1 MVAAYRP
8 TARTVV
14 AGGAVATSLLVIS
27 CIDGFLKNT
36 HGNTIFYIL
45 KDVALI
51 SILAAVG
58 YVVALRP
65 WEKPK
70 GIWHGLWA
78 WQLYMGYLALQL
90 FNPTLGFSASLA
102 GFRAL
107 GLFAL
112 LFIVG
117 AVCFTS
123 PKRLTATVNVAI
135 FWIFIAAAAGLFQ
148 SFAPTAWD
156 AMSPGLAAATHK
168 YTDISSPDAGI
179 TTFGFP
185 RSYGTLVD
193 PAAMGLACLVG
204 FLLSAGALARSRGF
218 GRAWFGFTMIVF
230 AVALQLSGSRLA
242 MFGLG
247 AGLIVF
253 LILSWRHRSMRLPA
267 SIAFSLLLLAV
278 PIALKASGGNG
289 VTGRLDANSVSYA
302 AMTRARS
309 QAIVLSS
316 IPSHPLGMGL
326 GGTGAGGRQ
335 HNTRSDTRI
344 VAVDNIYWATVYQ
357 TGLPGLIVFCIL
369 QGTILV
375 LAIRWAARA
384 KSVSVRTTYI
394 SLAAFQVG
402 LLTAGIWTQ
411 GIFQYAP
418 AAQVFWLLAGAVAL
432 PKRVEGEE
440 K

>member
-1 MVAAYRP
+1 MLAAYRAP
-8 TARTVV
+8 ARTVV

-36 HGNTIFYIL
+36 HGNTVFYIL

-51 SILAAVG
+51 SILAAIG
-58 YVVALRP
+58 YMLATRP
-65 WEKPK
+65 WAKPT
-70 GIWHGLWA
+70 GHWHGLWA
-78 WQLYMGYLALQL
+78 WQLYMGYLAIQL
-90 FNPTLGFSASLA
+90 FNPTLGLASSVA

-117 AVCFTS
+117 AVCFTN

-135 FWIFIAAAAGLFQ
+135 LWIFIAAAAGMFQ
-148 SFAPTAWD
+148 SFAPTTWD
-156 AMSPGLAAATHK
+156 SISPGLAAATHK
-168 YTDISSPDAGI
+168 YTDISSADGGF

-204 FLLSAGALARSRGF
+204 FILSAGALARSRGF
-218 GRAWFGFTMIVF
+218 GRVWFALTLIVF

-242 MFGLG
+242 MVGLG
-247 AGLIVF
+247 TALLTF
-253 LILSWRHRSMRLPA
+253 LILSWRHRSMRIPA
-267 SIAFSLLLLAV
+267 AIAFSLLLLAI

-289 VTGRLDANSVSYA
+289 VTSRLDATSVSYA

-309 QAIVLSS
+309 EAIVLAS
-316 IPSHPLGMGL
+316 IPANPIGL
-326 GGTGAGGRQ
+326 GLGATGAGGRQ
-335 HNTRSDTRI
+335 HNTRSDARI

-357 TGLPGLIVFCIL
+357 SGLPGLVIFCIL

-384 KSVSVRTTYI
+384 KTVAVRATYI

-418 AAQVFWLLAGAVAL
+418 ATQVFWLLAGAVAL
-432 PKRVEGEE
+432 PKRVEGEG